1 MSKSLTLYGS
11 IMSFV
16 WQTEIRFND
25 LRNMSTFVW
34 AIVGLLASG
43 SIHLSIWSLY
53 RNSRAKAASIERQF
67 SRWFHNDKVEP
78 DKIYKNLASLAF
90 MDWSDRSVELA
101 LDTTVLWC
109 RYAVVRVAVIYRG
122 RSLPLTWVVLEQS
135 SASVALSKYQHI
147 LHQAAQLIPLH
158 CQVTLLADR
167 GFNDMD
173 LMALAVKLGW
183 HFIFR
188 LKTSLWVYRPFK
200 ARCKVNRLMPP
211 QGEVHLHHVVQV
223 TERRF
228 GPVHLALGH
237 MRTPNGYEQWAL
249 LSDQTTSLDTFDQY
263 ALRFDVEE
271 SFLDDKSAG
280 FQIESSQI
288 DDASALARLLLILAT
303 ATLYLVST
311 GTAVVSMGRR
321 HIVDTHWQR
330 GISYFQIGWRWIR
343 HALASG
349 KRLLHF
355 LWLDPEPDPEP
366 VYASK
371 TQAAIPILAFSAARL
386 IT

>member
-1 MSKSLTLYGS
+1 
-11 IMSFV
+11 MSFV
-16 WQTEIRFND
+16 WQTEMRFND
-25 LRNMSTFVW
+25 LRNLSTFVW

-43 SIHLSIWSLY
+43 SIHLSLWSLY
-53 RNSRAKAASIERQF
+53 RNSRAKAASMERQF
-67 SRWFHNDKVEP
+67 SRWLHNDKIEA
-78 DKIYKNLASLAF
+78 DKVYQHLASLAF
-90 MDWSDRSVELA
+90 MDWSDRCVELA
-101 LDTTVLWC
+101 LDTTVLWD

-122 RSLPLTWVVLEQS
+122 RSLPLAWVVLEQS
-135 SASVALSKYQHI
+135 SASVALSKYQQL
-147 LHQAAQLIPLH
+147 LHQAAQLLPLH

-167 GFNDMD
+167 GFNDVD
-173 LMALAVKLGW
+173 LMGLAVQLGW
-183 HFIFR
+183 HFVFR
-188 LKTSLWVYRPFK
+188 LKTSLWIYRPFK
-200 ARCKVNRLMPP
+200 ARCKVNRLMPA
-211 QGEVHLHHVVQV
+211 QGEVHFHHVVQV

-228 GPVHLALGH
+228 GPVHLALAH

-249 LSDQTTSLDTFDQY
+249 LSDQTTTLDTFDQY
-263 ALRFDVEE
+263 ALRFEIEE

-288 DDASALARLLLILAT
+288 DDASALARLFLILAT

-311 GTAVVSMGRR
+311 GTAVVAMGRR
-321 HIVDTHWQR
+321 PLVDTHWQR

-349 KRLLHF
+349 KRLLHL

-371 TQAAIPILAFSAARL
+371 TQAATPILAFAAARL